1 MINISDIKIDK
12 IQEVKYWQVVPS
24 KSNKEFWKDTSNI
37 EFNEDKTM
45 YVFARKNEFVKE
57 NNINEN

>member
-12 IQEVKYWQVVPS
+12 IQEEKYWQVVPP
-24 KSNKEFWKDTSNI
+24 KSNKEFWEDTSNI

-45 YVFARKNEFVKE
+45 FVFARKNEFV
-57 NNINEN
+57 IDSQ

>member
-12 IQEVKYWQVVPS
+12 IQEVKYWQIVPP
-24 KSNKEFWKDTSNI
+24 KLNKEFWEDTSNI

-45 YVFARKNEFVKE
+45 FVFARKNEFV
-57 NNINEN
+57 IDSQ

>member
-12 IQEVKYWQVVPS
+12 IQEVKYWQVVPP
-24 KSNKEFWKDTSNI
+24 KSNKEFWEDTSNI

-45 YVFARKNEFVKE
+45 FVFARKNEFV
-57 NNINEN
+57 IDSQ